1 MPHGLEATPETCMMN
16 AEAQV
21 CRRYAALSAFRPLNQ
36 ADSIFV
42 KVFTQTRIEKLLWRL
57 EAIKIKVI

>member
-1 MPHGLEATPETCMMN
+1 MMK
-16 AEAQV
+16 AQPQV
-21 CRRYAALSAFRPLNQ
+21 CRRKAASSALRPFDQ
-36 ADSIFV
+36 ANRIFA